1 MDTEYL
7 KPVFRWIHILW
18 ATIGCVFTVLLAI
31 AKGHPPGLVFVPIV
45 LVVWLTG
52 HGLLW
57 LTRKVAVKGKIVAT
71 KRHVAYRQWP
81 VLLIVLV
88 FFLGAVFVSVFFG
101 LGWQIFSGSRWS
113 IELLSVCAIWLIA
126 SLCFFGILLRKNW
139 SRWLTGVGFLALAL
153 VMLYQLIESYSRGY
167 GNSTGEWAAAVVVF
181 VLLCLL
187 GFHILRS
194 LRIKAF
200 FQPIS

>member
-1 MDTEYL
+1 M
-7 KPVFRWIHILW
+7 
-18 ATIGCVFTVLLAI
+18 LAM

-45 LVVWLTG
+45 LVIWLTG
-52 HGLLW
+52 HGLFW
-57 LTRKVAVKGKIVAT
+57 LSRKFAVKGKSSAA
-71 KRHVAYRQWP
+71 KRHLDSRQWP

-88 FFLGAVFVSVFFG
+88 FFLGAVFVSGFCG

-113 IELLSVCAIWLIA
+113 FELLSVCVVWLMA

-139 SRWLTGVGFLALAL
+139 SRWLAGGGFLSLAL
-153 VMLYQLIESYSRGY
+153 IMLYQLIESYSRGY
-167 GNSTGEWAAAVVVF
+167 GHSTGEWVAAVVVF

-187 GFHILRS
+187 GIHILRS

-200 FQPIS
+200 FASE